1 MTFEGVDHLP
11 LQDALGRSGGQ
22 EVRKNSRK
30 NQARLKDWRP
40 HLGTQ
45 WTRPKQEDF
54 MNQRLIFYT
63 VFLGCAMIGP
73 SQAEQVT
80 VGTGPVGPNRGH
92 LNAATIDQLKLTYL
106 ECDRR
111 ASDARLDLSD
121 AMYCSTIHEVL
132 KQRGFG
138 GDFDRML
145 AWWKSEKIAAAT
157 LRGDRTARP
166 LLRQGDDVSLRVAP
180 TSPVEGQ

>member
-1 MTFEGVDHLP
+1 MTLEGVDHLP
-11 LQDALGRSGGQ
+11 LQGALGRSVGQ

-80 VGTGPVGPNRGH
+80 VGTQPVGPNRGH
-92 LNAATIDQLKLTYL
+92 LNAATIDQLKLAYL

-111 ASDARLDLSD
+111 ASDGLLDLSD
-121 AMYCSTIHEVL
+121 AVYCSTIQEVL

-145 AWWKSEKIAAAT
+145 AWWKSEKTAAAT

-166 LLRQGDDVSLRVAP
+166 LLRQGEDVSLRAAP
-180 TSPVEGQ
+180 TSPVKGQ